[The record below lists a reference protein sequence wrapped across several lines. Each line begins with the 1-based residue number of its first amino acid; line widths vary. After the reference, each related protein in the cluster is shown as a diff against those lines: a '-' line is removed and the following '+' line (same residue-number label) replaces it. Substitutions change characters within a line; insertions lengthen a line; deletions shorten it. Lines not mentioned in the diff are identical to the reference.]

1 MALKALMLRKKID
14 DKKALLEELRAK
26 LTEFQEREAELEKSI
41 EEASTDEEKKVVE
54 EEIEKF
60 EAEKAE
66 NEKEVKDLETEVSEL
81 EGELKETEERQKSA
95 VVEKRGEEKKMVIGE
110 AKRTART
117 KFYGMSHEE
126 RTAFFEKE
134 EVKAFIDQ
142 VRTAGQSKRNVTGTE
157 LLIPEVVLEL
167 VHADIEEY
175 SKLYKHVNAKP
186 VKGKARQNIMG
197 DTPEGIWTE
206 MVGKINELELSFTD
220 VEVDGYKVAGYVPVP
235 NSILEDS
242 DIALGSEIIMAL
254 GKSLGLALDKA
265 ILYGK
270 KASKMPTGIITAIDT
285 KAEIKTKNIVSIA
298 AAKTDLALFKA
309 IVEATTALK
318 HGEGN
323 KFWAMNS
330 TTHTKLL
337 AASIGANSGAAIVA
351 GMQNTMPVIGG
362 EIVELEFIPD
372 DVMIGGF
379 GARYLLAERAGTTVA
394 SSSEYQFLDDNT
406 VYKATARY
414 DGKPVFE
421 DAFMAIGI
429 NGATPAATDV
439 TFAEDKANKAPATD
453 PEATA

>member
-14 DKKALLEELRAK
+14 DKKTKLEEARTK
-26 LTEFQEREAELEKSI
+26 QKEFQEREAELEKSI
-41 EEASTDEEKKVVE
+41 EEAATDEEKKVVE
-54 EEIEKF
+54 DEIEKF

-66 NEKEVKDLETEVSEL
+66 NEKEIKDLETEVSEL
-81 EGELKETEERQKSA
+81 EGELKETEERQKTPIS
-95 VVEKRGEEKKMVIGE
+95 EKRGEDKKMGVFIGE
-110 AKRTART
+110 SRRTART

-126 RTAFFEKE
+126 RAAFFQREDVKE
-134 EVKAFIDQ
+134 FIDH
-142 VRTAGQSKRNVTGTE
+142 VREAGKSKRAVNGTE

-167 VHADIEEY
+167 VHSDIEMY
-175 SKLYKHVNAKP
+175 SKLYKYVNAKP
-186 VKGKARQNIMG
+186 IKGKARQNIMG

-206 MVGKINELELSFTD
+206 MVGKINELELSFTTI
-220 VEVDGYKVAGYVPVP
+220 EVDGYKVSGYVPVP

-242 DIALGSEIIMAL
+242 DIALGQEIISAL

-270 KASKMPTGIITAIDT
+270 KDSKMPLGIVTAIE
-285 KAEIKTKNIVSIA
+285 ANESIKTKNIVSIP

-309 IVEATTALK
+309 IVEATAALK
-318 HGEGN
+318 HGDGN

-362 EIVELEFIPD
+362 AIEELEFIPD
-372 DVMIGGF
+372 DNIIGGY
-379 GARYLLAERAGTTVA
+379 GMRYLLAERAGTTVA

-406 VYKATARY
+406 VFKATARY

-421 DAFMAIGI
+421 DSFIAIGI
-429 NGATPAATDV
+429 NTATPSAASI
-439 TFAEDKANKAPATD
+439 TFAEDKANKATV
-453 PEATA
+453 